1 MREENDPT
9 AVLERDGLLIGP
21 IRRPQNPG
29 QGVRGSIHDDA
40 TAQELG
46 FRGGTIAGS
55 IHMEQFP
62 PVLLRAFGER
72 WLETGNLSLYFLH
85 ATTHLE
91 PVRCFA
97 RLPKEGD
104 ADPQVEVWMEQEEGT
119 RVCEGTAS
127 VGSPSAPSALRQR
140 LERLRPPG
148 ECRILVG
155 LEPGAALDE
164 RTARISLEAQRERL
178 ARITEPLDAYA
189 SPDAPVL
196 TPVTAV
202 QALRCAEG
210 GLKGFGDVRAVGLFG
225 AIELEHVHGPI
236 FAERDYVASGSVLAV
251 GETPKSEY
259 LWYESRLG
267 EPDGGPCV
275 ARMLMMLRF
284 MKGSSPLWSG
294 P

>member
-1 MREENDPT
+1 MHEPNDT
-9 AVLERDGLLIGP
+9 QEILEHEGIAVGP
-21 IRRPQNPG
+21 IRRPWNPG
-29 QGVRGSIHDDA
+29 QGVQGSIHDDA
-40 TAQELG
+40 TAQQLG

-55 IHMEQFP
+55 IHMDQFP
-62 PVLLRAFGER
+62 PVLIHSLGER

-97 RLPKEGD
+97 QLPKQGD
-104 ADPQVEVWMEQEEGT
+104 ADPQVEVWLEHEDGT

-148 ECRILVG
+148 ELRMLAG
-155 LEPGAALDE
+155 LEPGATLE
-164 RTARISLEAQRERL
+164 PRPARVSLESQRERL
-178 ARITEPLDAYA
+178 EHITESLDAYL
-189 SPDAPVL
+189 SPDAPAL
-196 TPVTAV
+196 PPVAAV
-202 QALRCAEG
+202 EALRRAEA
-210 GLKGFGDVRAVGLFG
+210 GLPQMGRAEAVGLFG

-236 FAERDYVASGSVLAV
+236 FAEREYVASGSVLAV
-251 GETPKSEY
+251 GETPKTEY
-259 LWYESRLG
+259 FWYESRLD

-275 ARMLMMLRF
+275 ARMVMMLRF

-294 P
+294 A